1 MQVNLKTIHAL
12 IIHKSA
18 TTLSMKPLIIILVLL
33 IVQLS
38 VFAQIS
44 DSLGTE
50 KELREKVLSDIQVSL
65 DKKTRSIDS
74 TVLRLDQKVN
84 DLDKSIIETNNV
96 REKADKLLERVQ
108 ALEDKQKALEQNE
121 LIVFEANYQSAI
133 VNLLYMDREIK
144 PVILFESTKEFFGLL
159 SDVTNPTTYP
169 DYNEWYLKFH
179 DYIERNKNKEP
190 TLDVLIKL
198 MDVTGTAAG
207 NIPLGGPM
215 TTLFFTGIDDY
226 IKTLSK
232 KQHQLKEQSENMFQL
247 ITKLSQFDH
256 DKGAIEQDWE
266 LITKELDEL
275 HIHYEMI
282 LNQNLKTLG
291 ITPADFNEHFTH
303 ENDADKRYSYI
314 TGVRKKASE
323 LVASQKETNPKD
335 WKENIYYSLMD
346 IQSIKLRFG
355 NITFRLQAYI
365 DKYESLLKE
374 YSKDPAMGIKMT
386 VLQKKLNELKD
397 IFENAFNPM
406 DYINSTTRMYKV
418 V

>member
-1 MQVNLKTIHAL
+1 
-12 IIHKSA
+12 
-18 TTLSMKPLIIILVLL
+18 MKRSIIILGLL
-33 IVQLS
+33 IVQVS

-74 TVLRLDQKVN
+74 TVFRLDQKVN
-84 DLDKSIIETNNV
+84 DLDKSIIETNNAK
-96 REKADKLLERVQ
+96 EKADKLLERVQ
-108 ALEDKQKALEQNE
+108 ALEDKQRALEQNE

-169 DYNEWYLKFH
+169 DYNEWFLKFH
-179 DYIERNKNKEP
+179 SYIEKDKDKEP

-207 NIPLGGPM
+207 NIPLGGPI

-232 KQHQLKEQSENMFQL
+232 KQHQLKEQSENMFLL
-247 ITKLSQFDH
+247 ISKLSQFDH

-275 HIHYEMI
+275 HSHYEVI
-282 LNQNLKTLG
+282 LDQNLKTLG
-291 ITPADFNEHFTH
+291 ITPADFNERFTR

-314 TGVRKKASE
+314 TGIRKKASE
-323 LVASQKETNPKD
+323 LVASQKESNPKD

-374 YSKDPAMGIKMT
+374 YSKDPAMGVKMT

-397 IFENAFNPM
+397 IFENAFNPL

>member
-1 MQVNLKTIHAL
+1 MKRTIIVL
-12 IIHKSA
+12 G
-18 TTLSMKPLIIILVLL
+18 LSILN
-33 IVQLS
+33 IS

-74 TVLRLDQKVN
+74 TVFRLDQKVN
-84 DLDKSIIETNNV
+84 NLDKSIIETNNV

-159 SDVTNPTTYP
+159 SDVTNPITYP

-179 DYIERNKNKEP
+179 DYIEKNKDKEP

-198 MDVTGTAAG
+198 MDVTGTASG
-207 NIPLGGPM
+207 NIPLGGPI

-232 KQHQLKEQSENMFQL
+232 KQHQLKEQSENMFLL

-275 HIHYEMI
+275 HTHYETI

-291 ITPADFNEHFTH
+291 VTPADFTEHFTR

-314 TGVRKKASE
+314 TSIRKKASE

-365 DKYESLLKE
+365 DKYEGLLKE

-386 VLQKKLNELKD
+386 LLQKKLNELED
-397 IFENAFNPM
+397 IFENAFNPL

>member
-1 MQVNLKTIHAL
+1 
-12 IIHKSA
+12 
-18 TTLSMKPLIIILVLL
+18 MKRSIIILGLL

-74 TVLRLDQKVN
+74 TVFRLDQKVN

-169 DYNEWYLKFH
+169 DYNEWFLKFH
-179 DYIERNKNKEP
+179 NYIEKDKDKEP

-198 MDVTGTAAG
+198 MDVTGTATG
-207 NIPLGGPM
+207 NIPLGGPI

-232 KQHQLKEQSENMFQL
+232 KQHQLKEQSENMFLL
-247 ITKLSQFDH
+247 ISKLSQFDH

-275 HIHYEMI
+275 HSHYEVI

-291 ITPADFNEHFTH
+291 ITQADFNERFTR

-314 TGVRKKASE
+314 TGIRKKASE
-323 LVASQKETNPKD
+323 LVASQKESNPKD

-346 IQSIKLRFG
+346 IQSLKLRFG

-397 IFENAFNPM
+397 IFENAFNPL